1 MNLYNYRYSH
11 AAAFLKQQGNAAAAS
26 NFRGELYEASFYEHL
41 VAINSADAH
50 SVMKVISKGIYTP
63 KNNAFVKHGFYCNA
77 KGQCIYNSH
86 GQSVAEFDAIL
97 FSDSNLWLYECTLT
111 QKPENLRTLKSET
124 FKKCSLMQKLFPE
137 HTITCTVVSD
147 NPVTL
152 KPFESI
158 KGFKTMLFDF
168 PAIDPFDVAN
178 NASPQAHA
186 PTCGM
191 RSANSLNKLALPYD
205 CLADFRL
212 LSQKLFARPELTLI
226 KEEVTA
232 AGATVQRLC
241 WGKINAA
248 QLESRL
254 GKLQAEFVYILVS
267 FKNINIPRLRY
278 YYFDPTAGAIYE
290 ATSPPKKLSYRKVSR
305 LELASVREE
314 APVRKISELLALED
328 DVAKWAMTMRA
339 SSVCVS

>member
-1 MNLYNYRYSH
+1 MLR
-11 AAAFLKQQGNAAAAS
+11 Q
-26 NFRGELYEASFYEHL
+26 RP
-41 VAINSADAH
+41 I
-50 SVMKVISKGIYTP
+50 
-63 KNNAFVKHGFYCNA
+63 
-77 KGQCIYNSH
+77 
-86 GQSVAEFDAIL
+86 
-97 FSDSNLWLYECTLT
+97 SDSSLCFYECTLT
-111 QKPENLRTLKSET
+111 QKPENLRTLKNET
-124 FKKCSLMQKLFPE
+124 LRKRSLMQKLFPE

-158 KGFKTMLFDF
+158 EGFKTMLFDF
-168 PAIDPFDVAN
+168 PAIDPLDVAN

-186 PTCGM
+186 PTHGM

-212 LSQKLFARPELTLI
+212 LSHKLFAQPEITLI

-232 AGATVQRLC
+232 ANTTIQRLC

-248 QLESRL
+248 QLEGRL
-254 GKLQAEFVYILVS
+254 GRVQAEFVYVVIS

-278 YYFDPTAGAIYE
+278 YYFDPTARAIYE

-314 APVRKISELLALED
+314 APVRNISDLLALED
-328 DVAKWAMTMRA
+328 DVANWSITRRA
-339 SSVCVS
+339 SSVCIS